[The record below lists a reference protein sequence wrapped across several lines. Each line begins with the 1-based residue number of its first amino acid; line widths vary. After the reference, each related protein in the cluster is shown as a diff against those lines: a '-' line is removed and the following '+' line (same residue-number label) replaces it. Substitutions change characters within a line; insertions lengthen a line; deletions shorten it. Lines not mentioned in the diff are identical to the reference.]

1 MARVGVFSE
10 RGGNDPGRI
19 ARSRVARSARILY
32 FMPTPARVA
41 VVPEE
46 AGLIRIEDVIL
57 PDPAPDQVVVKLFS
71 SGVCHSQLHEIH
83 GPRASD
89 IVLGH
94 EATGEVV
101 EIGSSV
107 DHVAPGDRV
116 LVTWIPR
123 TVGPPPRV
131 PKAAVLTL
139 ANGRVA
145 ASQGIF
151 TWADHTI
158 ADELYVVKIPDGTR
172 TDVTCIIGCAVM
184 TGSGAVINTA
194 GVRAGQSVAIFGAG
208 GVGLCAIA
216 AARVVGANPIIAV
229 DLDEAKLETARRHGA
244 TDTVDATRVDPVE
257 RIRELTPVDGFDMM
271 GQPVAGVDFAFD
283 CIGAAETARQILP
296 AARNKILGSD
306 ERSTAVLVGIPREAL
321 SVEALDLLAHE
332 KHLTGSIGGSSKPE
346 RDVPLYLEWFARG
359 DLDLDSMVTRRYA
372 LDEINGAVAALE
384 KGEIEGRA
392 ILEF

>member
-1 MARVGVFSE
+1 
-10 RGGNDPGRI
+10 
-19 ARSRVARSARILY
+19 
-32 FMPTPARVA
+32 MPTPARVA

-46 AGLIRIEDVIL
+46 TGPIRIEEVSL
-57 PDPAPDQVVVKLFS
+57 PDPAPEQVVVKLFS
-71 SGVCHSQLHEIH
+71 SGVCHSQLHEMH
-83 GPRASD
+83 GPRTGD

-101 EIGSSV
+101 AIGSAV
-107 DHVAPGDRV
+107 DHVASGDRV

-123 TVGPPPRV
+123 TIGPPPRV
-131 PKAAVLTL
+131 PGAAVLTQ
-139 ANGRVA
+139 ANGRMA

-158 ADELYVVKIPDGTR
+158 ADELYVVKLPDGAR

-184 TGSGAVINTA
+184 TGSGAVLNTA

-216 AARVVGANPIIAV
+216 AAKVVGANPIIAV
-229 DLDEAKLETARRHGA
+229 DLDEAKLATARRHGA
-244 TDTVDATRVDPVE
+244 TETVNASQVDAVE
-257 RIRELTPVDGFDMM
+257 RIRELTPVKGGVDMM

-296 AARNKILGSD
+296 AARNKVLGSD
-306 ERSTAVLVGIPREAL
+306 ERSTAVMVGIPREAL
-321 SVEALDLLAHE
+321 TVEALDLLAHE
-332 KHLTGSIGGSSKPE
+332 KHLTGSIGGTSKPE
-346 RDVPLYLEWFARG
+346 RDVPLYLEWYARG
-359 DLDLDSMVTRRYA
+359 DLDLDSMVTRRYS
-372 LDEINGAVAALE
+372 LDEINDAVIALE